1 MLTEARSVVVNNVT
15 TEEPVCQIEAISLHK
30 VKQLG
35 SVSRHT
41 TDVHGLI
48 VNTVTTEEPVC
59 QIESVFLH
67 KVKHSYSSV
76 ITRVASDKEA
86 LAALL
91 NISNVGTEDVLIEN
105 MFEVL
110 EWSDEPFD
118 GKDAQVTV
126 EATPAAPFIGDMTFG
141 YNRIKSIDLTEEYG
155 IRSFLECSDY
165 IKNNLVEGYVLVE
178 GMNKLPLKEGMVFD
192 KDSYLY
198 INIIVP
204 TNSVYIDFVDSV
216 ITASSMTT
224 SNGFAFTS
232 MSNVAVVDGNLVFQ
246 KNGSTISLLFN
257 DQTYIDFKDEM
268 VLDITINSLPDSGV
282 DKCRIFSADSNPYGI
297 IYLET
302 ASQCIVGRKK
312 NVSSS
317 YPADRYTTIIPKV
330 VDVGERLKL
339 YLNLKDGNFN
349 IRTDDVAGK
358 LGSTDIGG
366 GNTSLI
372 NMWLYF
378 GSGSGSTKGLGF
390 TLHSITFNGY

>member
-1 MLTEARSVVVNNVT
+1 MLTEARSVVVTNVT
-15 TEEPVCQIEAISLHK
+15 TEEPVCQIEAVSLHK

-35 SVSRHT
+35 SISRHA
-41 TDVHGLI
+41 TDVYGLI
-48 VNTVTTEEPVC
+48 ANTVTTEEPVC
-59 QIESVFLH
+59 QIESVSLH

-118 GKDAQVTV
+118 GKTAQVTV

-165 IKNNLVEGYVLVE
+165 IKNNLVEGYVLVA
-178 GMNKLPLKEGMVFD
+178 GMNKLPLKEGMIFD

-224 SNGFAFTS
+224 SNGFTFTN
-232 MSNVAVVDGNLVFQ
+232 MGNVAVVDGNLVFQ
-246 KNGSTISLLFN
+246 KNGSNISLLFN
-257 DQTYIDFKDEM
+257 DQTYIDCKDEI
-268 VLDITINSLPDSGV
+268 VLDITIDSLPDNDV
-282 DKCRIFSADSNPYGI
+282 AHCKIFGNDSTKYGI

-302 ASQCIVGRKK
+302 ASQCIVGRRRHI
-312 NVSSS
+312 SAG
-317 YPADRYTTIIPKV
+317 YPADKYTMIIPKV

-358 LGSTDIGG
+358 LGSTNIGG
-366 GNTSLI
+366 GITVL
-372 NMWLYF
+372 MGLWLYF